1 MRRNILIILAVLLL
15 AVIGTGSY
23 VFWNGQGRPQY
34 RTAPLERST
43 IVSTISSTGTI
54 NPVVA
59 VQVGSQISG
68 MIKELSADF
77 NSVVKKGDLIARI
90 DPETYEAK
98 VKQAQGD
105 LDSAKAAVLN
115 AQRSVARAEAD
126 VANARANTARAKVM
140 VQDGLVK
147 RDSRVELYK
156 QGGVAKEELDT
167 AQATYDAAIASYDAA
182 VASQH
187 SAEAA
192 LDVARAQL
200 DAAKAQVVL
209 KEAALEQARVDLK
222 NTYIRAPVDGTVV
235 SRNVDRGQTVAAS
248 LQAPTLFVIGQDLT
262 KMQVD
267 TNVDEADVGRVV
279 LSQPVTFSVDSYPGQ
294 VFRGRVVQIRQSP
307 QIVQNVVTYDVVIS
321 ADNPDLRLLPGMTA
335 NIRVVTEQRESV
347 LQVPNA
353 ALRFRPPGVEAE
365 VARGPG
371 QAAAPGPAGE
381 GRPQG
386 GGRGAGDA
394 RAGGRGQGPEGP
406 GRRAAGQPGRV
417 WVLGPD
423 GRPQAVQVQLG
434 ITDGNRSELLSGPL
448 TEQSQVIVGLGGPGA
463 QGARPSTEPRI
474 RF

>member
-23 VFWNGQGRPQY
+23 VFWNGQGRPQF

-68 MIKELSADF
+68 MIKELHADF

-147 RDSRVELYK
+147 RDSRVELFK

-182 VASQH
+182 VASQR

-279 LSQPVTFSVDSYPGQ
+279 LNQPVSFSVDSYPGQ

-307 QIVQNVVTYDVVIS
+307 QIVQNVVTYDVVV
-321 ADNPDLRLLPGMTA
+321 AVDNPELKLKPGMTA
-335 NIRVVTEQRESV
+335 NVRILVARKENALVVS
-347 LQVPNA
+347 NA
-353 ALRFRPPGVEAE
+353 AFRVRLQPPGAP
-365 VARGPG
+365 AGDGQAKRPGAGGAGPG
-371 QAAAPGPAGE
+371 GMGP
-381 GRPQG
+381 
-386 GGRGAGDA
+386 
-394 RAGGRGQGPEGP
+394 
-406 GRRAAGQPGRV
+406 
-417 WVLGPD
+417 
-423 GRPQAVQVQLG
+423 
-434 ITDGNRSELLSGPL
+434 
-448 TEQSQVIVGLGGPGA
+448 GGPGGGA
-463 QGARPSTEPRI
+463 GAPGARALAAATQKLWVLKDGKPEERTVRTGLTDGQRTEVVEGLAEGEPVVLAVVRPGAGGQGARPAGGPGM

>member
-307 QIVQNVVTYDVVIS
+307 QIVQNVVTYDVVV
-321 ADNPDLRLLPGMTA
+321 AVDNPELKLKPGMTA
-335 NIRVVTEQRESV
+335 NVRILVARKENALVVS
-347 LQVPNA
+347 NA
-353 ALRFRPPGVEAE
+353 AFRVRLQPPGA
-365 VARGPG
+365 AAAGDGQAKRPGPG
-371 QAAAPGPAGE
+371 
-381 GRPQG
+381 
-386 GGRGAGDA
+386 GAGP
-394 RAGGRGQGPEGP
+394 GGMGP
-406 GRRAAGQPGRV
+406 GGPG
-417 WVLGPD
+417 
-423 GRPQAVQVQLG
+423 
-434 ITDGNRSELLSGPL
+434 
-448 TEQSQVIVGLGGPGA
+448 GGPGA
-463 QGARPSTEPRI
+463 AGARAPAAVTQKLWVLKDGKPEERTVRTGLTDGQRTEVVEGLAEGEPIVVAVVRPGAGGQAGRPAGGPGM